1 MERRA
6 AMRRPT
12 ITDLA
17 REAEVSISTV
27 DRVLNGR
34 LPVHPQTASRV
45 LAAADRIGFYA
56 AGLIRQRLEAQAPAR
71 RLGFVLQ
78 QRSAPFYQALGAALR
93 EAVLACRTIRGQP
106 VIEYLDDLTPAAVSD
121 ALRRIGGQTD
131 ALALVAADHAH
142 VSRAIDEL
150 HEQAVPVFALL
161 SDLTAPTRAGYA
173 GLDSRKA
180 GRFAGWAISRL
191 ARVPGPVA
199 IMLGSHR
206 YLGHELCELGYRSYF
221 RETGTGGSGSSFK
234 VLEALV
240 SLEEPR
246 LAYEATADL
255 LRRTPDLVG
264 LYVAGG
270 GIEGVIGMLRDRI
283 QGGETG
289 HLVTVC
295 NELTGVTRAALIDGI
310 VDVVIAHPLERIAN
324 DLVAAM
330 IHSIGRPSPAAPVQV
345 MLPFELYT
353 PENL

>member
-1 MERRA
+1 
-6 AMRRPT
+6 MRRPT

-17 REAEVSISTV
+17 READVSISTV

-34 LPVHPQTASRV
+34 LPVHPGTAARV

-56 AGLIRQRLEAQAPAR
+56 AALIRQRLEAQAPVR

-78 QRSAPFYQALGAALR
+78 QRSAPFYQALGAALGN
-93 EAVLACRTIRGQP
+93 AVLGNRTMRGQP
-106 VIEYLDDLTPAAVSD
+106 VIEYLDDLNPTAVAA
-121 ALRRIGGQTD
+121 ALRRIGSQAD
-131 ALALVAADHAH
+131 ALALVAADHAY
-142 VSRAIDEL
+142 VTQAIDEL
-150 HEQAVPVFALL
+150 HERGVPVFALL
-161 SDLTAPTRAGYA
+161 SDLTAASRAGYA

-180 GRFAGWAISRL
+180 GRFAGWAVRRL

-221 RETGTGGSGSSFK
+221 RETGAGFH

-270 GIEGVIGMLRDRI
+270 GISGVIGMLRDRAKD
-283 QGGETG
+283 GDG
-289 HLVTVC
+289 LPVVTIC
-295 NELTGVTRAALIDGI
+295 NELTEVTRAALIDGI
-310 VDVVIAHPLERIAN
+310 VDMAIAHPLERIAVG
-324 DLVAAM
+324 LVEAM
-330 IHSIGRPSPAAPVQV
+330 IHAIGRPPSDTPVQV

>member
-1 MERRA
+1 
-6 AMRRPT
+6 MRRPT

-17 REAEVSISTV
+17 REAGVSVSTV

-34 LPVHPQTASRV
+34 LPVHPGTAARV

-56 AGLIRQRLEAQAPAR
+56 AGLIRQRLEAQAPLR

-93 EAVLACRTIRGQP
+93 HAVLDHRSIRGQP
-106 VIEYLDDLTPAAVSD
+106 VIEYLDDLTPAAVAA
-121 ALRRIGGQTD
+121 ALRRIGGLAD

-142 VSRAIDEL
+142 VTQAIDDL
-150 HEQAVPVFALL
+150 DGQGIPVFALL
-161 SDLTAPTRAGYA
+161 SDLTAASRAGYV

-180 GRFAGWAISRL
+180 GRFAGWAIRRL
-191 ARVPGPVA
+191 VHAPGPVA

-221 RETGTGGSGSSFK
+221 RETNLRDGGAGFH

-255 LRRTPDLVG
+255 LRRTPDLAG

-270 GIEGVIGMLRDRI
+270 GIAGVIGMLRDRA
-283 QGGETG
+283 QAGEG
-289 HLVTVC
+289 LPIVTIC
-295 NELTGVTRAALIDGI
+295 NELTDVTRAALIDGI
-310 VDVVIAHPLERIAN
+310 VDMAIAHPLERIATG
-324 DLVAAM
+324 LVEAM
-330 IHSIGRPSPAAPVQV
+330 VRSIGRPRADTPLQV